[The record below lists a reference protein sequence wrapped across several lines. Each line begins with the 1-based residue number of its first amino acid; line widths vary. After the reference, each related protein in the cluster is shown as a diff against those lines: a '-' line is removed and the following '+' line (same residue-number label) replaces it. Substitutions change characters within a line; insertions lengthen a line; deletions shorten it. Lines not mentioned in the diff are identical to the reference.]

1 MRSSNDS
8 VSCRTVTLRPAT
20 IDDAPLVFE
29 WRNDPDIQAISGTTK
44 ELKMHD
50 HLKWF
55 AARLQESHAESIY
68 MVEGSHAGTIG
79 SARILQ
85 DGTSHARISLT
96 IASEYRGRGIG
107 RKVIRLLKKKIDEM
121 SRIAVARVH
130 TENLTSLRAFMSVGF
145 HIIAL
150 EGKFIE
156 LHSEKQ

>member
-1 MRSSNDS
+1 MRSRDDP

-68 MVEGSHAGTIG
+68 MVEGSEAGTIG
-79 SARILQ
+79 TARILQ

-107 RKVIRLLKKKIDEM
+107 RKVIRLLKNKIDEM

>member
-1 MRSSNDS
+1 MRSRDDP

-68 MVEGSHAGTIG
+68 MVEGSEAGTIG
-79 SARILQ
+79 TARVLQ

>member
-1 MRSSNDS
+1 MRSRDDP

-29 WRNDPDIQAISGTTK
+29 WRNDPDIHAISGTTT

-79 SARILQ
+79 TARILQ